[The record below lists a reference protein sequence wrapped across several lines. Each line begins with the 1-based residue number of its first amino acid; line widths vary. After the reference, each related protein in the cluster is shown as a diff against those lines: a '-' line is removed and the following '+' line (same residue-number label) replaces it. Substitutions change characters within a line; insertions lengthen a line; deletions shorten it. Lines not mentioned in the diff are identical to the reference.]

1 MSNMFLS
8 LLMVGVGV
16 TSRAP
21 VYSNIFELPEVTS
34 EPDTDTTLPG
44 IMEGRDFQPI
54 FEMEEME
61 EILDNS
67 LEEMKELP
75 RTNKALLKNFVE
87 HHTGQQF
94 VNSKHLEIDDNHLDK
109 ALVIL
114 DQLNDGPNVTVD
126 SSGNRDLSESI

>member
-21 VYSNIFELPEVTS
+21 VYSNIFELPEVTA

-75 RTNKALLKNFVE
+75 RTNKALLRNFVD
-87 HHTGQQF
+87 HQF
-94 VNSKHLEIDDNHLDK
+94 VNSKHLAVDDNHLDK

-114 DQLNDGPNVTVD
+114 DQLNDVDTVD
-126 SSGNRDLSESI
+126 SSGNRDLSESV